1 MTAPDWWVYLLRCAD
16 DNFYVGVTR
25 NLAQRLREH
34 NGELRGGARYTQGR
48 RPVTIHAAHPCTDRR
63 AATQLEWRTKRL
75 PRARKMLLPAAA
87 GWLTGDAALLLAA
100 TSQQELAAP
109 APTPERAD
117 QPPAA
122 SES

>member
-1 MTAPDWWVYLLRCAD
+1 MTAPGWWVYLLHCAD
-16 DNFYVGVTR
+16 GTFYVGVAR

-34 NGELRGGARYTQGR
+34 NGELRRGARYTQGR
-48 RPVTIHAAHPCTDRR
+48 RPVRVHAALACADRR

-75 PRARKMLLPAAA
+75 SHARKAALPLTE
-87 GWLTGDAALLLAA
+87 GWLSGDAALLLAA
-100 TSQQELAAP
+100 TSQQQP
-109 APTPERAD
+109 FVPSPEGVD